1 MTGGCLCGAVRY
13 RITVEPTGT
22 TLCHC
27 EDCRKASG
35 APVVAWTFFPG
46 AIQTLLTFEGREP
59 RLLEFAGRQRTFCPC
74 CGSPISF
81 YDPTLPD
88 QFEVT
93 TCTLDDA
100 WRMSPVD
107 HNWVCDRLP
116 WFDTVDDLPR
126 HERETRTSG

>member
-1 MTGGCLCGAVRY
+1 MNGGCLCGLIRY
-13 RITVEPTGT
+13 RIASEPTGT

-46 AIQTLLTFEGREP
+46 PIHTSLTFEDREP
-59 RLLEFAGRQRTFCPC
+59 RFLEFAGRQRTFCPN

-100 WRMSPVD
+100 WSTRPVD
-107 HNWVCDRLP
+107 HNWICDRLP
-116 WFDTVDDLPR
+116 WFDTIDGLPR
-126 HERETRTSG
+126 HERETR